1 MRGRN
6 GLPLPSLKPSW
17 RATRPFWVPA
27 SAGTTSIR
35 QSSSFPR
42 KRESRRRAHAL
53 DSGNEG
59 MGLSGR
65 STFLSL
71 RSSRPGEPRV
81 RPGSPPP
88 RGRRTRNKDRHSR
101 ESGNP
106 GGERTRLPS
115 YSEGTGM
122 RGRKG
127 LPLPSLKPSR
137 RATRAFWVPASA
149 GTTSLNHRSSFPRGR
164 GGNPGL
170 ARPRFVRFS
179 PLARLYVRMHAPHHV
194 TKEPYGR
201 PFPIRLRGGDPLA

>member
-137 RATRAFWVPASA
+137 RATRPSWVPASA
-149 GTTSLNHRSSFPRGR
+149 GTTSLADAPRSLPNSAVKWH
-164 GGNPGL
+164 PGSPPSRRRRAWL
-170 ARPRFVRFS
+170 MRPAVSRI
-179 PLARLYVRMHAPHHV
+179 
-194 TKEPYGR
+194 R
-201 PFPIRLRGGDPLA
+201 PSSVIHGPRLRGDDELG